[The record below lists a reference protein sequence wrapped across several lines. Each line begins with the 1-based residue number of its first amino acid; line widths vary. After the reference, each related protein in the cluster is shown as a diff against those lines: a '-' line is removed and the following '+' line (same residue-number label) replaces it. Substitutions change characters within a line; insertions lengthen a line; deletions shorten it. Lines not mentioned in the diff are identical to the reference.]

1 MNFEESPSI
10 EAHTLKEEL
19 IPNFTL
25 LDHNVQKE
33 LVHIMELL
41 LNKP

>member
-1 MNFEESPSI
+1 MDFEEGTGI
-10 EAHTLKEEL
+10 EVHTLKQDL

-33 LVHIMELL
+33 LVHILELL
-41 LNKP
+41 LTQP